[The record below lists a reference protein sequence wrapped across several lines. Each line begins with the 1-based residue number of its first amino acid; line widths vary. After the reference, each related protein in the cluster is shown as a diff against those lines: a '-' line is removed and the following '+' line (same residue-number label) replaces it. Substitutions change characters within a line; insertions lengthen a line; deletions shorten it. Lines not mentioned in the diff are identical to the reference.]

1 MASRN
6 TQERI
11 KVFLFFLY
19 DSNTLL
25 PFYIFRFMK
34 IFLSF
39 LICLL
44 CPLFLGGHPIPDIP
58 VIGSF
63 ERNGS
68 ASITIEVDPRCFAE
82 DPEEVPFLQKEAF
95 DKLSKKEKEELTDK
109 ARSLIQKTLKIK
121 FGNGEWILPE
131 FRYEFLTK
139 EHETIILDGDI
150 VLLRGFYERKL
161 SSDVNSYQ
169 IKAMD
174 SADYDIVF
182 KNILAGIPQ
191 KRVNVLWPG
200 EESFVLD
207 LSAFFSAGKEGIA
220 KVGTDPKSNV
230 ASDTASTFLSF
241 LRKGFVHVLP
251 EGLDHILFVIGLFLF
266 SRKTKPLLL
275 QVTTFTIAHTITIAL
290 ASLNFLKM
298 SPTIIEPLIA
308 LSIVYI
314 AIENIYRKEYRHFR
328 LISIFIFG
336 LIHGLGFAGVSS
348 LDPGSPSF
356 VSELLGFTIGVDMGQ
371 IAVIFIFLSL
381 LFILSGL
388 EEKSRKHVLSPIG
401 FNYFL
406 FSTIA
411 LLLSKSTYLPFV
423 TLILWFFA
431 LILFSSALHFEHQLI
446 RLFGKKSFIR
456 CPVNYQ
462 KLFVTPASIII
473 ATIGAYW
480 TIERIFF

>member
-1 MASRN
+1 M
-6 TQERI
+6 
-11 KVFLFFLY
+11 KVFLR
-19 DSNTLL
+19 S
-25 PFYIFRFMK
+25 I
-34 IFLSF
+34 
-39 LICLL
+39 ICLL
-44 CPLFLGGHPIPDIP
+44 CPVYSWAHPIPDIP

-63 ERNGS
+63 ERDGK
-68 ASITIEVDPRCFAE
+68 AIIIVEVDPRCFAE
-82 DPEEVPFLQKEAF
+82 DPEDVPFLQKEAF
-95 DKLSKKEKEELTDK
+95 DKLDKKEKEELTNQ
-109 ARSLIQKTLKIK
+109 ARSLMQKTLQVR
-121 FGNGEWILPE
+121 FSPEEWVFPE
-131 FRYEFLTK
+131 FRFEFLTK
-139 EHETIILDGDI
+139 EHETIILDGDVI
-150 VLLRGFYERKL
+150 LIRGTYERRL
-161 SSDVNSYQ
+161 SPDVKSYQ

-174 SADYDIVF
+174 SAGYDIVF

-200 EESFVLD
+200 EKSFVLD
-207 LSAFFSAGKEGIA
+207 LSSFFTAGKEGIVQGGA
-220 KVGTDPKSNV
+220 KPQSNV
-230 ASDTASTFLSF
+230 ASDTASTFFSF

-251 EGLDHILFVIGLFLF
+251 QGLDHILFVIGLFLF
-266 SRKTKPLLL
+266 SRKAKPLLL

-290 ASLNFLKM
+290 ASLNFLKI

-348 LDPGSPSF
+348 LDPDSPSF

-371 IAVIFIFLSL
+371 LAVIFIFLSL
-381 LFILSGL
+381 LFMLSWL
-388 EEKSRKHVLSPIG
+388 EDKSRKHVLSPIC

-411 LLLSKSTYLPFV
+411 LLLIKSTSLPLMI
-423 TLILWFFA
+423 LILWFA
-431 LILFSSALHFEHQLI
+431 SLILFSAALQFESLLI
-446 RLFGKKSFIR
+446 GLFGKRSFIR
-456 CPVNYQ
+456 CSVNYQ
-462 KLFVTPASIII
+462 KFFVTPASIII

>member
-1 MASRN
+1 M
-6 TQERI
+6 
-11 KVFLFFLY
+11 KVFLR
-19 DSNTLL
+19 S
-25 PFYIFRFMK
+25 I
-34 IFLSF
+34 
-39 LICLL
+39 ICLL
-44 CPLFLGGHPIPDIP
+44 CPVYSWAHPIPDIP

-63 ERNGS
+63 ERDGK
-68 ASITIEVDPRCFAE
+68 AIIIVEVDPRCFAE
-82 DPEEVPFLQKEAF
+82 DPEDVPFLQKEAF
-95 DKLSKKEKEELTDK
+95 DKLDKKEKEKLTNQ
-109 ARSLIQKTLKIK
+109 ARSLMQKTLQVR
-121 FGNGEWILPE
+121 FSPEEWVFPE
-131 FRYEFLTK
+131 FRFEFLTK
-139 EHETIILDGDI
+139 EHETIILDGDVI
-150 VLLRGFYERKL
+150 LIRGTYERRL
-161 SSDVNSYQ
+161 SPDVKSYQ

-174 SADYDIVF
+174 SAGYDIVF

-200 EESFVLD
+200 EKSFVLD
-207 LSAFFSAGKEGIA
+207 LSSFFTAGKEGIVQGGA
-220 KVGTDPKSNV
+220 KPQSNV
-230 ASDTASTFLSF
+230 ASDTASTFFSF

-251 EGLDHILFVIGLFLF
+251 QGLDHILFVIGLFLF
-266 SRKTKPLLL
+266 SRKAKPLLL

-290 ASLNFLKM
+290 ASLNFLKI

-348 LDPGSPSF
+348 LDPDSPSF

-371 IAVIFIFLSL
+371 LAVIFIFLSL
-381 LFILSGL
+381 LFMLSWL
-388 EEKSRKHVLSPIG
+388 EDKSRKHVLSPIC

-411 LLLSKSTYLPFV
+411 LLLIKSTSLPLMI
-423 TLILWFFA
+423 LILWFA
-431 LILFSSALHFEHQLI
+431 SLILFSAALQFESLLI
-446 RLFGKKSFIR
+446 GLFGKRSFIR
-456 CPVNYQ
+456 CSVNYQ
-462 KLFVTPASIII
+462 KFFVTPASIII

>member
-1 MASRN
+1 M
-6 TQERI
+6 
-11 KVFLFFLY
+11 KVFL
-19 DSNTLL
+19 SS
-25 PFYIFRFMK
+25 I
-34 IFLSF
+34 
-39 LICLL
+39 ICLL
-44 CPLFLGGHPIPDIP
+44 CPLFSWAHPIPDIP

-63 ERNGS
+63 ERDGK
-68 ASITIEVDPRCFAE
+68 AIIIVEVDPRCFAE
-82 DPEEVPFLQKEAF
+82 DPEEVPFLQKQAF

-109 ARSLIQKTLKIK
+109 ARNLIQKTLQVR
-121 FGNGEWILPE
+121 FGTEGWFFPE
-131 FRYEFLTK
+131 FRFEFLTK

-150 VLLRGFYERKL
+150 ILIRGTYERRL
-161 SSDVNSYQ
+161 SRDVKSYQ

-174 SADYDIVF
+174 SAGYDIVF

-207 LSAFFSAGKEGIA
+207 LSSFFTDGKVDIA
-220 KVGTDPKSNV
+220 KEAAKPQSNV
-230 ASDTASTFLSF
+230 VSDTASTFYSF

-266 SRKTKPLLL
+266 SRKTKPLIL

-290 ASLNFLKM
+290 ASLNFLKI

-314 AIENIYRKEYRHFR
+314 AVENIYRKEYRHFR

-348 LDPGSPSF
+348 LDPDSPSF

-381 LFILSGL
+381 LSILSGL
-388 EEKSRKHVLSPIG
+388 EDKSRKHALSPIC

-411 LLLSKSTYLPFV
+411 LLLSKSTSLPFMI
-423 TLILWFFA
+423 LILWFFG
-431 LILFSSALHFEHQLI
+431 LILFSATLQFEQRLI

-473 ATIGAYW
+473 AAIGAYW

>member
-1 MASRN
+1 MGLGII
-6 TQERI
+6 QERI
-11 KVFLFFLY
+11 TIIIFFYNRLLFLFRTVVLA
-19 DSNTLL
+19 
-25 PFYIFRFMK
+25 MK
-34 IFLSF
+34 IFSTSI
-39 LICLL
+39 ICLL
-44 CPLFLGGHPIPDIP
+44 YPLFCWAHPIPDLP

-82 DPEEVPFLQKEAF
+82 DPEDVPFLEKEAF
-95 DKLSKKEKEELTDK
+95 AKLNSQEKKALTDQ
-109 ARSLIQKTLKIK
+109 ARNLIQKALRIR
-121 FGNGEWILPE
+121 FGSEEWFFPE
-131 FRYEFLTK
+131 FRFEFLAK
-139 EHETIILDGDI
+139 EHETIELDGDV
-150 VLLRGFYERKL
+150 VLIRATHERTLTPEMK
-161 SSDVNSYQ
+161 SYQ
-169 IKAMD
+169 IKALD
-174 SADYDIVF
+174 SADYDLVF
-182 KNILAGIPQ
+182 TNVLGGKPQ
-191 KRVNVLWPG
+191 RRVNVLWPG

-207 LSAFFSAGKEGIA
+207 LSTFFSAGKEEIA
-220 KVGTDPKSNV
+220 KVGAHSQSNV
-230 ASDTASTFLSF
+230 ASDTASTFFSF

-290 ASLNFLKM
+290 ASLNFLKI

-314 AIENIYRKEYRHFR
+314 AVENIYRKDYRHFR

-348 LDPGSPSF
+348 LDPDSPSF
-356 VSELLGFTIGVDMGQ
+356 LSELLGFTIGVDIGQ
-371 IAVIFIFLSL
+371 IAVIFIFLTL
-381 LFILSGL
+381 VFILSAL
-388 EEKSRKHVLSPIG
+388 EEKSRKHVLSPIC

-411 LLLSKSTYLPFV
+411 LLLSKSTSFLFV
-423 TLILWFFA
+423 ILILWYVG
-431 LILFSSALHFEHQLI
+431 LILFSTALQFESRITRFFGKRSLI
-446 RLFGKKSFIR
+446 RCSDS
-456 CPVNYQ
+456 YQ
-462 KLFVTPASIII
+462 KFFVTPASIII